1 MSSLMAFAIP
11 LILAAAAPQTGA
23 SGEARGELHND
34 SGPVEQAVGEW
45 TIEWSFGALPL
56 PAPIAAPEGRAV
68 WSDIADAFRAAPAQQ
83 VRIEQR
89 MIIRITPFAAT
100 REMLAALPQAPLATR
115 FRERK
120 VGKCVAIAGIAGV
133 QIGGDDRLMLFM
145 RDQRMIG
152 ASLEKTCR
160 ARDFYSGFYLER
172 NGDGQ
177 LCVDRDMIHSRSGA
191 SCSLSRLRQLVAIDE

>member
-1 MSSLMAFAIP
+1 MSSLMALLVP
-11 LILAAAAPQTGA
+11 LVLAAAAPQAPAPGESNADPGA
-23 SGEARGELHND
+23 
-34 SGPVEQAVGEW
+34 VEQADAS
-45 TIEWSFGALPL
+45 WSIAWSYAALPVPVL
-56 PAPIAAPEGRAV
+56 LAAPPEGRAV
-68 WSDIADAFRAAPAQQ
+68 WSEIAGAFRSEPVEQ

-89 MIIRITPFAAT
+89 MIIRITPFGPT
-100 REMLAALPQAPLATR
+100 REMLADLPQAPLAQR

-120 VGKCVAIAGIAGV
+120 VGKCLPVAGIAGV

-152 ASLEKTCR
+152 ANLEKACR

-172 NGDGQ
+172 NRDGQ

>member
-1 MSSLMAFAIP
+1 MSSLMALLAP
-11 LILAAAAPQTGA
+11 LVLAAAAPAEPGA
-23 SGEARGELHND
+23 DPAATVPAEASWSGEWAYATLPP
-34 SGPVEQAVGEW
+34 PV
-45 TIEWSFGALPL
+45 FL
-56 PAPIAAPEGRAV
+56 AAPPQGRV
-68 WSDIADAFRAAPAQQ
+68 IWRQIADAFRTAPVEQ

-89 MIIRITPFAAT
+89 LIVRITPLGPA
-100 REMLAALPQAPLATR
+100 REMLADLPQAPLASR

-120 VGKCVAIAGIAGV
+120 VGKCVPVAGIAGV

-152 ASLEKTCR
+152 VNLEKACR

-172 NGDGQ
+172 NGDGR

>member
-1 MSSLMAFAIP
+1 MSSLMAFLAP
-11 LILAAAAPQTGA
+11 LILAAAAPQAAESSESAGESMTMEQGGA
-23 SGEARGELHND
+23 G
-34 SGPVEQAVGEW
+34 W
-45 TIEWSFGALPL
+45 TIEWSYGALTL
-56 PAPIAAPEGRAV
+56 PGQIATPPEGRAI
-68 WSDIADAFRAAPAQQ
+68 WRDIAEAFRPESAEQ
-83 VRIEQR
+83 VRIEQGL
-89 MIIRITPFAAT
+89 IIRITPLGPT
-100 REMLAALPQAPLATR
+100 REMLADLPQAPLATR

-120 VGKCVAIAGIAGV
+120 VGKCVPVAAIAGV

-172 NGDGQ
+172 NSDGQ

-191 SCSLSRLRQLVAIDE
+191 SCSLSRLRQLIVVEE

>member
-1 MSSLMAFAIP
+1 MSSLLAFLAP
-11 LILAAAAPQTGA
+11 LILAAAAPQA
-23 SGEARGELHND
+23 AQSSEP
-34 SGPVEQAVGEW
+34 GPVEQGGAGW
-45 TIEWSFGALPL
+45 TIGWSYGALPL
-56 PAPIAAPEGRAV
+56 PGQIATPPEGRAV
-68 WSDIADAFRAAPAQQ
+68 WRKVGEAFEPENAQQ
-83 VRIEQR
+83 VRIEQGFV
-89 MIIRITPFAAT
+89 IRISPLGPT
-100 REMLAALPQAPLATR
+100 REMLAELPDAPFATR

-120 VGKCVAIAGIAGV
+120 VGRCVPVAAIAGV

-152 ASLEKTCR
+152 ASLEKACR

>member
-1 MSSLMAFAIP
+1 MSSLMAFVIP
-11 LILAAAAPQTGA
+11 LILAAAAPQAGSTGE
-23 SGEARGELHND
+23 SLGEMAPMEH
-34 SGPVEQAVGEW
+34 EVGEW
-45 TIEWSFGALPL
+45 TIEWSFAALPL
-56 PAPIAAPEGRAV
+56 PGPIAAPEGRAV
-68 WSDIADAFRAAPAQQ
+68 WSDIADAFRAEPAQQ

-89 MIIRITPFAAT
+89 MIVRITPFAAT

-152 ASLEKTCR
+152 ASLEKACR

-172 NGDGQ
+172 NSDGQ

-191 SCSLSRLRQLVAIDE
+191 SCSLSRLRQLVAIEE

>member
-1 MSSLMAFAIP
+1 MSSLMAFLAP
-11 LILAAAAPQTGA
+11 LVLAASAPQA
-23 SGEARGELHND
+23 AV
-34 SGPVEQAVGEW
+34 PVVSEDRPVAEW
-45 TIEWSFGALPL
+45 SIEWAYAAL
-56 PAPIAAPEGRAV
+56 PAPAMLAAPPEGRAV
-68 WSDIADAFRAAPAQQ
+68 WREIADAFRSVPAEQ

-89 MIIRITPFAAT
+89 MIIRITPLGPT
-100 REMLAALPQAPLATR
+100 REMLADLPQAPLAPR

-120 VGKCVAIAGIAGV
+120 VGKCVPVAEIAGV

-152 ASLEKTCR
+152 VSLAKACR

-172 NGDGQ
+172 NGDGR

-191 SCSLSRLRQLVAIDE
+191 SCSLSGLRQLVAIDD

>member
-1 MSSLMAFAIP
+1 MSSPLAFLVP
-11 LILAAAAPQTGA
+11 LVLAAAAPTAAGSSGSA
-23 SGEARGELHND
+23 SVAT
-34 SGPVEQAVGEW
+34 PVERESAGW
-45 TIEWSFGALPL
+45 TIEWSYAALPL
-56 PAPIAAPEGRAV
+56 PGQITTPPEGRTV
-68 WSDIADAFRAAPAQQ
+68 WRDIADAFRPESAEQ

-89 MIIRITPFAAT
+89 MIIRITPLAPS
-100 REMLAALPQAPLATR
+100 REMLAILPQAPLATR

-120 VGKCVAIAGIAGV
+120 VGKCVPVAGIAGV

-191 SCSLSRLRQLVAIDE
+191 SCSLSRLRQLIAVEE

>member
-1 MSSLMAFAIP
+1 MSSLMAFLAP
-11 LILAAAAPQTGA
+11 LIFAAAAPQA
-23 SGEARGELHND
+23 AQPNES
-34 SGPVEQAVGEW
+34 VGETVPAEQGGAGL
-45 TIEWSFGALPL
+45 TIEWSYAALPL
-56 PAPIAAPEGRAV
+56 LGAIAAPPEGRAI
-68 WSDIADAFRAAPAQQ
+68 WRDIADAFQPESAQQ
-83 VRIEQR
+83 VRIEQGFV
-89 MIIRITPFAAT
+89 IRISPLGPT
-100 REMLAALPQAPLATR
+100 REMFADLPQTPLATR

-120 VGKCVAIAGIAGV
+120 VGRCVPVAAIAGV

>member
-1 MSSLMAFAIP
+1 MSSLMAFLAP
-11 LILAAAAPQTGA
+11 LILAAAAPQA
-23 SGEARGELHND
+23 SGEAT
-34 SGPVEQAVGEW
+34 PVDRDTGDW
-45 TIEWSFGALPL
+45 TIEWSYAALPL
-56 PAPIAAPEGRAV
+56 PGQFAAPPEGRAV
-68 WSDIADAFRAAPAQQ
+68 WRDIAEAFRPQSADQ

-120 VGKCVAIAGIAGV
+120 VGKCVAVAGIAGV

>member
-11 LILAAAAPQTGA
+11 LILAAASPQVGATGE
-23 SGEARGELHND
+23 SLGEVA
-34 SGPVEQAVGEW
+34 PVEQGGGEW
-45 TIEWSFGALPL
+45 TVEWSFAALPL
-56 PAPIAAPEGRAV
+56 LGPIAAPEGRAV
-68 WSDIADAFRAAPAQQ
+68 WSSIADGFRAAPARQ

-152 ASLEKTCR
+152 ASLEKACR

-172 NGDGQ
+172 SEDGR

>member
-1 MSSLMAFAIP
+1 MSSPLAFLVP
-11 LILAAAAPQTGA
+11 LVLAAAAPQAA
-23 SGEARGELHND
+23 SSSESVGETM
-34 SGPVEQAVGEW
+34 PVEQGEAGW

-56 PAPIAAPEGRAV
+56 PGPIATQPEGRAV
-68 WSDIADAFRAAPAQQ
+68 WRDIADALQPESAQQ
-83 VRIEQR
+83 VRIEQGFV
-89 MIIRITPFAAT
+89 IRITPLGPT
-100 REMLAALPQAPLATR
+100 REMLADLPQAPLATR

-120 VGKCVAIAGIAGV
+120 VGKCVPVAAIAGV

-152 ASLEKTCR
+152 VSLEKACR

-177 LCVDRDMIHSRSGA
+177 LCVDRDMIHSRSGM

>member
-1 MSSLMAFAIP
+1 MSSLMAFLAP
-11 LILAAAAPQTGA
+11 LILAAAAPQA
-23 SGEARGELHND
+23 APSSGSVSETM
-34 SGPVEQAVGEW
+34 PVEQSVAGW
-45 TIEWSFGALPL
+45 TIEWSYGVLPL
-56 PAPIAAPEGRAV
+56 PGAIAAPPQGRAV
-68 WSDIADAFRAAPAQQ
+68 WRDMAETFRPESAEQ
-83 VRIEQR
+83 VRIEQGL
-89 MIIRITPFAAT
+89 IIRITPLGPT
-100 REMLAALPQAPLATR
+100 REMLADLPQAPLATR

-120 VGKCVAIAGIAGV
+120 VGKCVPVAAIAGV

-152 ASLEKTCR
+152 ASLEKACR

-177 LCVDRDMIHSRSGA
+177 LCVDRDMIHSRSGM

>member
-1 MSSLMAFAIP
+1 MSSLMAFLAP
-11 LILAAAAPQTGA
+11 LILAAAAPQPA
-23 SGEARGELHND
+23 ESSESVGEAMPMEQGEA
-34 SGPVEQAVGEW
+34 GW
-45 TIEWSFGALPL
+45 MIEWSYAAPPL
-56 PAPIAAPEGRAV
+56 PWAIAAPPEGQAKWR
-68 WSDIADAFRAAPAQQ
+68 DIAEAFRPESAEQ
-83 VRIEQR
+83 VRIEQGF
-89 MIIRITPFAAT
+89 IIRITPLGPT
-100 REMLAALPQAPLATR
+100 REMLADLPQAPLATR

-120 VGKCVAIAGIAGV
+120 VGKCVPVAAIAGV

-152 ASLEKTCR
+152 VSLEKTCR

-191 SCSLSRLRQLVAIDE
+191 SCSLSRLRQLIAVEE

>member
-1 MSSLMAFAIP
+1 MSSLMAFLAP
-11 LILAAAAPQTGA
+11 LILAAAAPQA
-23 SGEARGELHND
+23 AAPPESPGEAT
-34 SGPVEQAVGEW
+34 SAEQGGAEW
-45 TIEWSFGALPL
+45 TIEWSYAALPL
-56 PAPIAAPEGRAV
+56 PGGIAAPEGRAV
-68 WSDIADAFRAAPAQQ
+68 WSTIADAFRPAPAEQ

-89 MIIRITPFAAT
+89 MIIRITPLGPT
-100 REMLAALPQAPLATR
+100 REMLAALPPAPLVTR

-152 ASLEKTCR
+152 ASLEKACR

-191 SCSLSRLRQLVAIDE
+191 SCSLSRLRQLVAVDE

>member
-1 MSSLMAFAIP
+1 MSSPMAFLAP
-11 LILAAAAPQTGA
+11 LVLAASAPQA
-23 SGEARGELHND
+23 AVPVD
-34 SGPVEQAVGEW
+34 SEDRPVAEW
-45 TIEWSFGALPL
+45 SIEWAYAAL
-56 PAPIAAPEGRAV
+56 PAPAMLAAPPEGRAV
-68 WSDIADAFRAAPAQQ
+68 WREIADAFRSVPAEQ

-89 MIIRITPFAAT
+89 TIIRITPLGPT
-100 REMLAALPQAPLATR
+100 REMLADLPRAPLAPR

-120 VGKCVAIAGIAGV
+120 VGKCVPVAGIAGV

-152 ASLEKTCR
+152 VSLARACR

-172 NGDGQ
+172 NGDGR

>member
-11 LILAAAAPQTGA
+11 LILAAAAPQAATPPES
-23 SGEARGELHND
+23 SGDAAL
-34 SGPVEQAVGEW
+34 VEQDGGEW
-45 TIEWSFGALPL
+45 TIEWSYAALPL
-56 PAPIAAPEGRAV
+56 PGGIAAPQGRAV
-68 WSDIADAFRAAPAQQ
+68 WSAIADAFRAAPAQQ

-89 MIIRITPFAAT
+89 TIVRITPFGVT
-100 REMLAALPQAPLATR
+100 REMLADLPQAPLATR

-152 ASLEKTCR
+152 ASLAKACR

>member
-1 MSSLMAFAIP
+1 MSSLMAFLAP
-11 LILAAAAPQTGA
+11 LILAAAAPQAA
-23 SGEARGELHND
+23 SGDALGEAA
-34 SGPVEQAVGEW
+34 PVEQERGEW
-45 TIEWSFGALPL
+45 TIEWSFAGLPL

-68 WSDIADAFRAAPAQQ
+68 WSDIADAFRSAPAEQ

-100 REMLAALPQAPLATR
+100 REMLAALPPAPLATR

-120 VGKCVAIAGIAGV
+120 VGKCVAISGIAGV

-152 ASLEKTCR
+152 ASLEKACR

-172 NGDGQ
+172 SGDGQ

>member
-1 MSSLMAFAIP
+1 MSSLMAFVIP
-11 LILAAAAPQTGA
+11 LILAAAAPQAGATGE
-23 SGEARGELHND
+23 SRGEVVPLEH
-34 SGPVEQAVGEW
+34 EVGEW

-89 MIIRITPFAAT
+89 TIIRITPFGVT
-100 REMLAALPQAPLATR
+100 REMLADLPQAPLATR

-152 ASLEKTCR
+152 ASLEKACR

-172 NGDGQ
+172 NSDGQ

-191 SCSLSRLRQLVAIDE
+191 SCSLSRLRQLVAIEE

>member
-11 LILAAAAPQTGA
+11 LILAASAPQAGVTDESVREAAPIGQ
-23 SGEARGELHND
+23 EA
-34 SGPVEQAVGEW
+34 GEW
-45 TIEWSFGALPL
+45 TIQWSFGALPL

-68 WSDIADAFRAAPAQQ
+68 WSDIADAFGAASAHQ

-89 MIIRITPFAAT
+89 TIIRITPFGVT
-100 REMLAALPQAPLATR
+100 REMLANLPQAPLAAR

-120 VGKCVAIAGIAGV
+120 VGKCVAISGIAGV

-152 ASLEKTCR
+152 ASLEKACR

-172 NGDGQ
+172 NGDGR
-177 LCVDRDMIHSRSGA
+177 LCVDRDMIRSRSGA